1 MAVKMVLGITLLKL
15 AQHYHTETLL
25 AEKSPSDEA
34 NLKSVQKVDG
44 AEPLQRR
51 SSVDSDV
58 TIGSKI
64 DLLDNPKAMLK
75 EKAKTS
81 LSDVERFTLCSNR
94 IV

>member
-1 MAVKMVLGITLLKL
+1 MAVKLLLGITLLKL
-15 AQHYHTETLL
+15 AQRYHHPVEKDDTEGATLKMMHKQSGEDL
-25 AEKSPSDEA
+25 
-34 NLKSVQKVDG
+34 
-44 AEPLQRR
+44 RR
-51 SSVDSDV
+51 KSSVDSDV